1 MRNSVFIKKRLPLLI
16 LFIAFVLFILS
27 LAGSGSDNDMDRI
40 AEKTAA
46 RLEKRLAKLETYV
59 RKAMDGH
66 EDGCLEGLPDDM
78 VIYKY
83 ENDSL
88 KFWSNQFP
96 IINDDI
102 SRRLTVQRLTSYSNR
117 ISSPLSDVTEY
128 IYYMCYSFYNSI
140 NFFKF

>member
-1 MRNSVFIKKRLPLLI
+1 MRNSVFIRKRLPLLI
-16 LFIAFVLFILS
+16 LFIAFVLFMLS
-27 LAGSGSDNDMDRI
+27 MVGNSGENETTGI

-46 RLEKRLAKLETYV
+46 RLEKRLARLETYAS
-59 RKAMDGH
+59 KAVHSH
-66 EDGCLEGLPDDM
+66 EDGCLDGMPDDM

-117 ISSPLSDVTEY
+117 IFSPLSEVTEDVS
-128 IYYMCYSFYNSI
+128 YMGSS
-140 NFFKF
+140 